1 MFESGD
7 LCGEPLRQQRRG
19 RTDQSGRMYKEH
31 ITCGEVGKKVSTVVT
46 PWSTHSYLPP
56 PGGAT
61 GGGGGALRSSSSS
74 WLWGRVL
81 CWPLLPLCSELLFLF
96 LLPPLDMAT
105 ACRLFLPPPPLPF
118 RPTSISSLHTSLV
131 LSCSS
136 KFTDV
141 SPTLH
146 ITTCFES
153 FYFQDIDIF
162 ESMRV

>member
-105 ACRLFLPPPPLPF
+105 ACRLFLHPPPPSVPPHLHLF
-118 RPTSISSLHTSLV
+118 TSH
-131 LSCSS
+131 
-136 KFTDV
+136 FTGSILFIKVHRRFSNFTHHDM
-141 SPTLH
+141 
-146 ITTCFES
+146 F
-153 FYFQDIDIF
+153 
-162 ESMRV
+162 